1 MVWYIILDL
10 NICRLNGVSYP
21 LQDLKKY
28 FDSCNG
34 DLDPETVKVR
44 NEDVTAAQKSAAFIV
59 W

>member
-1 MVWYIILDL
+1 MAKRPYVCDA
-10 NICRLNGVSYP
+10 

-44 NEDVTAAQKSAAFIV
+44 NKDTASEKNPTVLFFPTIDYK
-59 W
+59 